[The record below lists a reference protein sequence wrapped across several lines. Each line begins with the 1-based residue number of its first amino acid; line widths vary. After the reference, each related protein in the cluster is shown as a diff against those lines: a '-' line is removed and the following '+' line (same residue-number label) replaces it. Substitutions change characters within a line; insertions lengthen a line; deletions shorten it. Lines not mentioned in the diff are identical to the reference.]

1 MVRVVCV
8 DATNSMAL
16 VVDQIYF
23 AFPVNELKTA
33 AYVSNFNRE
42 SAHFGC
48 FQMNRFKVLESSFEQ
63 LRWF

>member
-1 MVRVVCV
+1 MLRVQCV

-16 VVDQIYF
+16 VVGQIYF
-23 AFPVNELKTA
+23 AFPINESKKA
-33 AYVSNFNRE
+33 VYISNFNRE

-48 FQMNRFKVLESSFEQ
+48 FQMNRFKVLEGSFEQ